1 MLATKEMHMSLKA
14 LITTIV
20 LGTSSVALAAP
31 VVRDH
36 RTPAPTPVATI
47 DHRNTIDINASAEL
61 RFGRPGY
68 YPTPA
73 PMPPTLSWIS
83 LANDAKVSGRTAI
96 RVPQGTRAFT
106 KLELRAQQGNTQIDR
121 VLITFGNG
129 QTQTVELN
137 KRLSKFQS
145 AISIDLNGSSR
156 FITKVVLVGKSNGR
170 RASVDVL
177 AL

>member
-1 MLATKEMHMSLKA
+1 MHMSLKA

-20 LGTSSVALAAP
+20 IGTSSVALAAP

-68 YPTPA
+68 YPTPTPA
-73 PMPPTLSWIS
+73 PRPQPLSWVS
-83 LANDAKVSGRTAI
+83 LANDTKVNGRTAI
-96 RVPQGTRAFT
+96 KVAQGMRAFT
-106 KLELRAQQGNTQIDR
+106 KLELRAEQGNTKIDR
-121 VLITFGNG
+121 VLITYGNG
-129 QTQTVELN
+129 QTQTVDLD
-137 KRLSKFQS
+137 KRLSKVQS

-177 AL
+177 AI

>member
-1 MLATKEMHMSLKA
+1 MSLKA

-36 RTPAPTPVATI
+36 RTPAPAPAPITTI
-47 DHRNTIDINASAEL
+47 DHRSTIDINASADL

-68 YPTPA
+68 YPA
-73 PMPPTLSWIS
+73 PRPLPLSWVS
-83 LANDAKVSGRTAI
+83 LANDTKVNGRTAI
-96 RVPQGTRAFT
+96 KVSHSTRAFT
-106 KLELRAQQGNTQIDR
+106 KLELRAQQGNTKIDR

-129 QTQTVELN
+129 QTQTIALN

-145 AISIDLNGSSR
+145 AVSIDLAGNTR
-156 FITKVVLVGKSNGR
+156 FISKVVLVGKSNGR

-177 AL
+177 AI

>member
-20 LGTSSVALAAP
+20 LGSSSVALAAP

-36 RTPAPTPVATI
+36 RTPAPAPITTI
-47 DHRNTIDINASAEL
+47 DHRNTIDINASAQL

-68 YPTPA
+68 HPA
-73 PMPPTLSWIS
+73 PRPQPLSWVS
-83 LANDAKVSGRTAI
+83 LANDTKVNGRTAI
-96 RVPQGTRAFT
+96 KVAQGTRAFT
-106 KLELRAQQGNTQIDR
+106 KLELRAQQGNTKIDR
-121 VLITFGNG
+121 VLITYGNG
-129 QTQTVELN
+129 KTQTIDLN

-145 AISIDLNGSSR
+145 AVSIDLNGSSR
-156 FITKVVLVGKSNGR
+156 FVTKVVLVGKSNGR

-177 AL
+177 AI